1 VHPEDG
7 MLIIYTSGTT
17 GLPKG
22 ALISHRA
29 MLSRTLI
36 FASETSA
43 PRDANYLAWTP
54 LFHMGAS
61 DFSHASL
68 MRGGTVFVVDGY
80 QPEKLAGIVAAHP
93 VHYFALIPG
102 MIEQFIAYLE
112 ANPMKPV
119 GIEYIGAMADL
130 VPRHQLARITELLNA
145 QYMNTFGSTETGM
158 PPASAG
164 AIAIGEKPIDLAKTV
179 NNFCEIRLVDA
190 GDVDVPE
197 GEPGELIIRGP
208 SLFSGYWRND
218 LANAEAFRGGW
229 FHMGDVFR
237 READGR
243 LNFVD
248 RVKYMIKSGGENIY
262 PAEIEQVVLTDDRVV
277 EAAVV
282 RRADER
288 WGEVPVIFVAR
299 NDESFDEDA
308 LIERCR
314 VQLAG
319 YKLPKAV
326 FFIEPGEFPRSS
338 TGKVERHT
346 LEARLVTAD

>member
-1 VHPEDG
+1 
-7 MLIIYTSGTT
+7 
-17 GLPKG
+17 
-22 ALISHRA
+22 
-29 MLSRTLI
+29 
-36 FASETSA
+36 
-43 PRDANYLAWTP
+43 
-54 LFHMGAS
+54 
-61 DFSHASL
+61 
-68 MRGGTVFVVDGY
+68 
-80 QPEKLAGIVAAHP
+80 
-93 VHYFALIPG
+93 
-102 MIEQFIAYLE
+102 
-112 ANPMKPV
+112 MKPV

-179 NNFCEIRLVDA
+179 NIFCEIRLVDA